1 MVEGEKGGRNMK
13 CWVRICTEEGGRGV
27 LTGNLYS
34 VVSVVLVYTASYS
47 AVGGSGLEQKRYSI
61 LVYRSIEI
69 NQNQKNF

>member
-27 LTGNLYS
+27 LTGNLYC

-47 AVGGSGLEQKRYSI
+47 AVGGSGLEQERYSI